1 MTNSKRDFIKD
12 FFVDFPNKETLKN
25 FIDNELP
32 LNSFDKKFLTLKY
45 CDEKYPK
52 GTPVKVMAY
61 NLGYYDRYIKELNN
75 NIITRALP
83 YINIIFIKALSTS
96 LKQPN

>member
-52 GTPVKVMAY
+52 G
-61 NLGYYDRYIKELNN
+61 
-75 NIITRALP
+75 IT
-83 YINIIFIKALSTS
+83 F
-96 LKQPN
+96 